1 MKECLLCNAPL
12 KLIKFKCA
20 EGHVCKTC
28 YEKASLNFSQTIK
41 TKTKAELLDIIE
53 MPLEE
58 NQEETFEIS
67 RKINQL
73 IFFDD
78 HNQQICLPNH
88 KKYTKEMLKP
98 EVYPFSAI
106 VDCQLVEEQ
115 IERVVKKKPQQLGC
129 IKVVLTFQ
137 NESRD
142 IWLIPNYINIDSMA
156 YKTMRS
162 LAKNIVVEVNQ
173 SKECVAC

>member
-1 MKECLLCNAPL
+1 
-12 KLIKFKCA
+12 
-20 EGHVCKTC
+20 
-28 YEKASLNFSQTIK
+28 
-41 TKTKAELLDIIE
+41 
-53 MPLEE
+53 
-58 NQEETFEIS
+58 
-67 RKINQL
+67 
-73 IFFDD
+73 
-78 HNQQICLPNH
+78 
-88 KKYTKEMLKP
+88 
-98 EVYPFSAI
+98 
-106 VDCQLVEEQ
+106 VEEQ

-173 SKECVAC
+173 SKEVVAC

>member
-1 MKECLLCNAPL
+1 MKECLLCHAPL

-20 EGHVCKTC
+20 DGHVCKNC

-41 TKTKAELLDIIE
+41 TKTKEELLAIIE
-53 MPLEE
+53 QPLEE
-58 NQEETFEIS
+58 NTDETFEIS

-88 KKYTKEMLKP
+88 KKYTKEKMKP
-98 EVYPFSAI
+98 EIYPFAAI
-106 VDCQLVEEQ
+106 LNCQVVEEQ
-115 IERVVKKKPQQLGC
+115 IERVVKKKPQQLGS
-129 IKVVLTFQ
+129 IKVVLSFQ
-137 NESRD
+137 NEKRD
-142 IWLIPNYINIDSMA
+142 IWLIPNFINIDSMA

-162 LAKNIVVEVNQ
+162 LAKNIVAEVNQ
-173 SKECVAC
+173 SKEGVAC